1 MVSTAAQQ
9 RAEDKMKSAKQVQ
22 TDSGEA
28 VDLAR
33 KLGNDLAQGQAQVV
47 KGLSYYM

>member
-1 MVSTAAQQ
+1 MEA
-9 RAEDKMKSAKQVQ
+9 
-22 TDSGEA
+22 TDSEA